1 MHYQAQCFLLFHLT
15 VLDSPLPFCKVSR
28 WTAKPRKMPYAER
41 ETRDRT
47 TPLCKISRTGSMLI
61 GLVPVQGLVATRKN
75 SVTLLSPSLDSMI
88 NGRKWSNR
96 LFRGLGVD
104 WREWSKDSNTFIAS
118 IIFCCMITTMYI
130 YNKAHCGVLTVKK
143 CNKK

>member
-1 MHYQAQCFLLFHLT
+1 ML
-15 VLDSPLPFCKVSR
+15 KE
-28 WTAKPRKMPYAER
+28 KR
-41 ETRDRT
+41 ETEQHLYVKYPGQAACWIGPGSR
-47 TPLCKISRTGSMLI
+47 ISRDSEE
-61 GLVPVQGLVATRKN
+61 QCHAF
-75 SVTLLSPSLDSMI
+75 VTSCMTLDSMI

-96 LFRGLGVD
+96 LLRGLGVD

-130 YNKAHCGVLTVKK
+130 YNKAHCGVLTDKK